1 MYNSGDPVSKTL
13 QFVSFKKS
21 DGTDMSSLQSSFDL
35 SSNDS
40 VNINLADNDLDFTND
55 AYYTLTLTGTP
66 SGSVSD

>member
-1 MYNSGDPVSKTL
+1 MYNSGDTISKTL

-21 DGTDMSSLQSSFDL
+21 DGTDMSSLQSSFTFT
-35 SSNDS
+35 NDAVA
-40 VNINLADNDLDFTND
+40 VNFAENALNFEND